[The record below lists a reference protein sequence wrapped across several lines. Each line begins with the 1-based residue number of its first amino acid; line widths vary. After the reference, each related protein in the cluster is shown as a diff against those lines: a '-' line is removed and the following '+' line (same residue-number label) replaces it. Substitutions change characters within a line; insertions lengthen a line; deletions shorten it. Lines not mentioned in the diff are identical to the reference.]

1 MKIRSLIIAM
11 LVGISFFPR
20 GVVESNPSKEVIK
33 ITAKQQNSN
42 TSSQISDSS
51 EISTTN
57 NNSSSFISSSEVISE
72 EPKTTLTDEE
82 IEEIVKK
89 VSNAII
95 GEELTDKLFGVFG
108 LGIIV
113 IIGLYVV
120 FQVYERKK
128 NRDVGKQIV
137 NDNNVSQKKLQD
149 TQDRTM
155 AMIKEYQTI
164 LDRVK
169 FERDELE
176 KLNTDL
182 IVEDNERVKELTA
195 LTKQMHEDISKYTNA
210 IAKYSQIEKKLDAIL
225 KIEKELANT
234 PSNVKNGTTEKVN
247 DIIKE
252 VK

>member
-1 MKIRSLIIAM
+1 MKIRNLIIAM

-20 GVVESNPSKEVIK
+20 GAINDSPSKEVIR

-51 EISTTN
+51 EISTTIN
-57 NNSSSFISSSEVISE
+57 NSSFISSSEVISE
-72 EPKTTLTDEE
+72 EPKTTLTTEE
-82 IEEIVKK
+82 IEQIVKEI
-89 VSNAII
+89 SNVIL
-95 GEELTDKLFGVFG
+95 GEELTDKLFAMFG
-108 LGIIV
+108 LGIIIV
-113 IIGLYVV
+113 ILLVVV
-120 FQVYERKK
+120 FQMYERKK
-128 NRDVGKQIV
+128 NRDVGKQLV
-137 NDNNVSQKKLQD
+137 NDNKQSQKEVQA
-149 TQDRTM
+149 TQDKTM
-155 AMIKEYQTI
+155 KMIKEYQSI
-164 LDRVK
+164 LDR
-169 FERDELE
+169 LE
-176 KLNTDL
+176 EENKQYRLLNEDL
-182 IVEDNERVKELTA
+182 ISVDNERVKQLTA

>member
-20 GVVESNPSKEVIK
+20 GVVESNPSKETIK
-33 ITAKQQNSN
+33 ITLKQQNSN

-51 EISTTN
+51 EISTTIN
-57 NNSSSFISSSEVISE
+57 NSSFISSSEVISE

-210 IAKYSQIEKKLDAIL
+210 IAKYSQIEKKLDALLRIN
-225 KIEKELANT
+225 KELANT

>member
-1 MKIRSLIIAM
+1 MKIRNLIIAM

-20 GVVESNPSKEVIK
+20 GVVESNPSKEVIR
-33 ITAKQQNSN
+33 IIAKQQNSN

-51 EISTTN
+51 EISTTIN
-57 NNSSSFISSSEVISE
+57 NSSFISSSEVISE

-182 IVEDNERVKELTA
+182 IVEDNERVKQLTA

-234 PSNVKNGTTEKVN
+234 PSNVKSGTTEKVN

>member
-1 MKIRSLIIAM
+1 MDQDKGEIIMKIRNLIIAM
-11 LVGISFFPR
+11 LVGISCFPR
-20 GVVESNPSKEVIK
+20 GAINDSPSKEAIK
-33 ITAKQQNSN
+33 ITLKQQNSN

-51 EISTTN
+51 EISTTIN
-57 NNSSSFISSSEVISE
+57 NSSFISSSEVISE
-72 EPKTTLTDEE
+72 EPKTTLTEEE
-82 IEEIVKK
+82 IEQIVKE

-113 IIGLYVV
+113 IIGLFVV

-176 KLNTDL
+176 KINTDL
-182 IVEDNERVKELTA
+182 IVEDNERVK
-195 LTKQMHEDISKYTNA
+195 Q
-210 IAKYSQIEKKLDAIL
+210 
-225 KIEKELANT
+225 
-234 PSNVKNGTTEKVN
+234 
-247 DIIKE
+247 
-252 VK
+252 

>member
-1 MKIRSLIIAM
+1 MKIRNLIIAM

-20 GVVESNPSKEVIK
+20 GVVESNPSKEVIR
-33 ITAKQQNSN
+33 IIAKQQNSN

-51 EISTTN
+51 EISTTIN
-57 NNSSSFISSSEVISE
+57 NSSFISSSEVISE

-82 IEEIVKK
+82 IKEIVKE

-182 IVEDNERVKELTA
+182 IVEDNERVKQLTA

-234 PSNVKNGTTEKVN
+234 PSNVKSGTTEKVN

>member
-1 MKIRSLIIAM
+1 MKIRNLVIAM
-11 LVGISFFPR
+11 LFGLSFFPR
-20 GVVESNPSKEVIK
+20 GVINDSPSNERIK
-33 ITAKQQNSN
+33 IETKQQNSN

-72 EPKTTLTDEE
+72 EPKTTLSEEE
-82 IEEIVKK
+82 IEKIVKEL
-89 VSNAII
+89 SSALI

-108 LGIIV
+108 IGIIV

-120 FQVYERKK
+120 FQMYERKK
-128 NRDVGKQIV
+128 NREVGTELV
-137 NDNNVSQKKLQD
+137 NKNDLSNKKLEE
-149 TQDRTM
+149 TQERTM
-155 AMIKEYQTI
+155 QMIKEYNSI
-164 LDRVK
+164 LNQIK

-176 KLNTDL
+176 KSNNEL
-182 IVEDNERVKELTA
+182 INEDNERVKQLTA
-195 LTKQMHEDISKYTNA
+195 LTKQMHEDISKITSALNRYN
-210 IAKYSQIEKKLDAIL
+210 KLESKIEAIL
-225 KIEKELANT
+225 KIEKELAST

>member
-1 MKIRSLIIAM
+1 MKIRNLIIAM
-11 LVGISFFPR
+11 LFGISFFPR
-20 GVVESNPSKEVIK
+20 GAINDSPSKETIK
-33 ITAKQQNSN
+33 ITVKQQNSN

-51 EISTTN
+51 EISTTIN
-57 NNSSSFISSSEVISE
+57 DSSFISSSEVISE
-72 EPKTTLTDEE
+72 EPKTTLTEEE
-82 IEEIVKK
+82 IEQIVKE

-128 NRDVGKQIV
+128 NRDVGKQII
-137 NDNNVSQKKLQD
+137 NDNSVSQKKLQD

-155 AMIKEYQTI
+155 AMINEYQII
-164 LDRVK
+164 LNRLKVEK
-169 FERDELE
+169 DELE
-176 KLNTDL
+176 KINSDL

>member
-1 MKIRSLIIAM
+1 MKIRNLIIAM

-20 GVVESNPSKEVIK
+20 GAINDSPSKETIK
-33 ITAKQQNSN
+33 ITVKQQNSN

-51 EISTTN
+51 EISTTIN
-57 NNSSSFISSSEVISE
+57 NSSFISSSEVISE
-72 EPKTTLTDEE
+72 EPKTTLTEEE
-82 IEEIVKK
+82 IEQIVKE

-137 NDNNVSQKKLQD
+137 NDNSVSQKKLQD

-155 AMIKEYQTI
+155 AMIKEYQII

-169 FERDELE
+169 TENEQY
-176 KLNTDL
+176 KLLNEDL
-182 IVEDNERVKELTA
+182 ISIDNVRVKELTA

>member
-11 LVGISFFPR
+11 LLGISFFPR
-20 GVVESNPSKEVIK
+20 GVVESNPSKEVIR

-51 EISTTN
+51 EISTTIN
-57 NNSSSFISSSEVISE
+57 NSSFISSTEVISE
-72 EPKTTLTDEE
+72 EPKTTLTEEE
-82 IEEIVKK
+82 IEQIVKE

>member
-1 MKIRSLIIAM
+1 MKIRNLIIAV

-20 GVVESNPSKEVIK
+20 GAINDSPSKEAIK
-33 ITAKQQNSN
+33 ITLKQQNSN

-51 EISTTN
+51 EISTTIN
-57 NNSSSFISSSEVISE
+57 DSSFISSTEVISE
-72 EPKTTLTDEE
+72 ESKTTLTEEE
-82 IEEIVKK
+82 IEQIVKE

-95 GEELTDKLFGVFG
+95 GEELTDKLFSVFG

-182 IVEDNERVKELTA
+182 IVEDNERVKQLTA

-225 KIEKELANT
+225 RIEKELANT

>member
-1 MKIRSLIIAM
+1 MKIRNLIIAM
-11 LVGISFFPR
+11 LFGISFFPR
-20 GVVESNPSKEVIK
+20 GVVESNPSKEVIR

-51 EISTTN
+51 EISTTIN
-57 NNSSSFISSSEVISE
+57 NSSFISSSEVISE
-72 EPKTTLTDEE
+72 EPKTTLTEEE
-82 IEEIVKK
+82 IEQIVKE

-182 IVEDNERVKELTA
+182 IVEDNERVKQLTA

-234 PSNVKNGTTEKVN
+234 PSNVKSGTTEKVN